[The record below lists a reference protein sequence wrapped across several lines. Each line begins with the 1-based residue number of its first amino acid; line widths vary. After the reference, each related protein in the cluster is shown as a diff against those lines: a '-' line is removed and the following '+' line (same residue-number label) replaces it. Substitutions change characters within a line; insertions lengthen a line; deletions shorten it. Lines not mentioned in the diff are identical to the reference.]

1 MAAVKEDYEV
11 IKAVRDQ
18 MFFHKAFVIVGVKQ
32 LLSIRLFGN
41 TCPL

>member
-18 MFFHKAFVIVGVKQ
+18 MLFHKAFDIVGVKQ
-32 LLSIRLFGN
+32 LLSIRLFDS
-41 TCPL
+41 TCLL